1 MSRRFILLALI
12 LCLATDT
19 GSVFSQNPVADGY
32 KGIWFSTGNPTE
44 YGYKLSGGAATFGSR
59 YRPIA
64 IYSKE
69 AEKTFFVYGG
79 TLSEKERHL
88 LIMISYYDHVRN
100 VVPKPVVVHDKEGVR
115 EPYDNASLSIDGMGF
130 LWVFVS
136 GNSRTRP
143 GLIFRSSMPYSIE
156 RFDKIKE
163 MEMLSPQP
171 WWNPGSGFLLLW
183 SRVSKGLE
191 ICFSSGFTGENWTD
205 TRTLAAMGGHLQL
218 SGTSQGK
225 VYTAFNYF
233 PGGNIDRQTN
243 LYLLH
248 TDDRG
253 RTWKTIDDKEV
264 QIPLTDT
271 ASDALI
277 RNFEK
282 EGLLV
287 HLSDIDFDAE
297 GNPVILVVLSRDIE
311 PGPQGGPR
319 EWMVISRKD
328 NKWNFTKVCEST
340 HNFDRGALYI
350 TPGQWRVIGPTEPGP
365 QKYGAGGEVAMWVST
380 DEGLNW
386 EKKLDITSQSRF
398 NHSFVRKPM
407 NPDKEFYA
415 LWADGNASEFSRSCL
430 YFINESGTKVWKLP
444 YEMKRNFQKPV
455 KVR

>member
-1 MSRRFILLALI
+1 MSGRFKLLALI
-12 LCLATDT
+12 FFLAADP
-19 GSVFSQNPVADGY
+19 GSVSSQNPVADGY

-44 YGYKLSGGAATFGSR
+44 YGYKLSGGVATFGSR

-69 AEKTFFVYGG
+69 AGKTFFVYGG
-79 TLSEKERHL
+79 TSGEQERHL

-100 VVPKPVVVHDKEGVR
+100 IVPKPVIVHDKEGVR

-253 RTWKTIDDKEV
+253 RTWKTIDDKVV

-271 ASDALI
+271 ANDALI
-277 RNFEK
+277 RNFEE

-287 HLSDIDFDAE
+287 HLSDIDFDAD
-297 GNPVILVVLSRDIE
+297 GNPVLLVVLSRDVE

-328 NKWNFTKVCEST
+328 DNWNFNKVCEST
-340 HNFDRGALYI
+340 HNFDRGSLYI
-350 TPGQWRVIGPTEPGP
+350 TPGEWRVIGPTEPGP
-365 QKYGAGGEVAMWVST
+365 QKYATGGEVAMWVST
-380 DEGLNW
+380 DEGRSW
-386 EKKLDITSQSRF
+386 EKKMDITSQSRF

-407 NPDKEFYA
+407 NPDKKFYA
-415 LWADGNASEFSRSCL
+415 LWADGNAAEFSKSSL
-430 YFINESGTKVWKLP
+430 YFMNESGTKVWMLP

>member
-1 MSRRFILLALI
+1 MPGRFKLLALI
-12 LCLATDT
+12 LFLAADP
-19 GSVFSQNPVADGY
+19 GSVNSQNPVADGY

-44 YGYKLSGGAATFGSR
+44 YGYKLSGGVATFGSR

-69 AEKTFFVYGG
+69 AAKTFFVYGG
-79 TLSEKERHL
+79 TKSEQERHL
-88 LIMISYYDHVRN
+88 LIMISYYDHISN
-100 VVPKPVVVHDKEGVR
+100 VVPKPVIVHDKEGVR

-171 WWNPGSGFLLLW
+171 WWNPGSGFLLLF
-183 SRVSKGLE
+183 SKVSKGLE
-191 ICFSSGFTGENWTD
+191 ICFSSGINGQDWTD
-205 TRTLAAMGGHLQL
+205 SRTLASMGGHLQV
-218 SGTSQGK
+218 SGICNGK
-225 VYTAFNYF
+225 IYTAFNYF

-248 TDDRG
+248 TDDQG
-253 RTWKTIDDKEV
+253 KTWKAIDEQV
-264 QIPLTDT
+264 METPLDDPDNN
-271 ASDALI
+271 AII
-277 RNFEK
+277 RNFEE

-297 GNPVILVVLSRDIE
+297 GNPVLLVILSRDEE
-311 PGPQGGPR
+311 PGPKGGPR

-328 NKWNFTKVCEST
+328 NIWNFSKVCEST
-340 HNFDRGALYI
+340 NNFDRGALYV
-350 TPGQWRVIGPTEPGP
+350 TPAEWRIIGPTEPGP
-365 QKYGAGGEVAMWVST
+365 SKYGTGGEVAMWVST
-380 DEGLNW
+380 NQGESW
-386 EKKLDITSQSRF
+386 EKTVQITSQSRF

-407 NPDKEFYA
+407 NPSKEFYA
-415 LWADGNASEFSRSCL
+415 LWADGNADEFSRSSL
-430 YFINESGTKVWKLP
+430 YFTNESGKRVRILP
-444 YEMKRNFQKPV
+444 YEMKRSFQKPAR
-455 KVR
+455 VR

>member
-1 MSRRFILLALI
+1 MSRRFKLLVLI
-12 LCLATDT
+12 FFMAADPV
-19 GSVFSQNPVADGY
+19 SVISQNQVADGY

-100 VVPKPVVVHDKEGVR
+100 VVPKPVIVHDKEGVR

-183 SRVSKGLE
+183 SRVNKGLE
-191 ICFSSGFTGENWTD
+191 ICFSSGFNGENWTD

-218 SGTSQGK
+218 SGTSKGK
-225 VYTAFNYF
+225 VFTAFNYF

-243 LYLLH
+243 LYLLKS
-248 TDDRG
+248 DDRG
-253 RTWKTIDDKEV
+253 RT
-264 QIPLTDT
+264 
-271 ASDALI
+271 
-277 RNFEK
+277 
-282 EGLLV
+282 
-287 HLSDIDFDAE
+287 
-297 GNPVILVVLSRDIE
+297 
-311 PGPQGGPR
+311 
-319 EWMVISRKD
+319 
-328 NKWNFTKVCEST
+328 
-340 HNFDRGALYI
+340 
-350 TPGQWRVIGPTEPGP
+350 
-365 QKYGAGGEVAMWVST
+365 
-380 DEGLNW
+380 
-386 EKKLDITSQSRF
+386 
-398 NHSFVRKPM
+398 
-407 NPDKEFYA
+407 
-415 LWADGNASEFSRSCL
+415 
-430 YFINESGTKVWKLP
+430 
-444 YEMKRNFQKPV
+444 
-455 KVR
+455 